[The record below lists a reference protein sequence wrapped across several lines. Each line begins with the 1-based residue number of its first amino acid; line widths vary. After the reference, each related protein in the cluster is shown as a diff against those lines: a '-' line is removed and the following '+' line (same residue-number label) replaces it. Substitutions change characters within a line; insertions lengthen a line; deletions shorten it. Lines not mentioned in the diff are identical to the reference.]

1 MYSKQVPIQYT
12 DAACRYSIQIQIQYT
27 GTDTVYRYRYSIQ
40 MQHADT
46 VYGTDIQTIAVI
58 TQAVPVKSSALAVHG
73 NQHFTS
79 AAQCSAV
86 QCSAVPCTTHC
97 TISTIST
104 ISTTNT
110 KHKMPVQCSVVQAV
124 QCSRSNHWSAPDR

>member
-1 MYSKQVPIQYT
+1 
-12 DAACRYSIQIQIQYT
+12 
-27 GTDTVYRYRYSIQ
+27 

-46 VYGTDIQTIAVI
+46 AYWYRHTVRAVI
-58 TQAVPVKSSALAVHG
+58 TPAVPVKSSALAVHG

-104 ISTTNT
+104 
-110 KHKMPVQCSVVQAV
+110 VQYSAV
-124 QCSRSNHWSAPDR
+124 QCSTVQCSTNFKVD